1 MNIVMK
7 KILICVLGLILLSTA
22 YYFLHLYALRMSE
35 IYVENKKSTLQKE
48 FYDKLNEYWGG
59 ESRLMYSE
67 EYGNSSYIPM
77 DMDAVRF
84 IDDRSA
90 KDIGFYSSVERLFP
104 YDRFPLLTSTM
115 FKCLKPGCF
124 EQLYELNAVKTAPW
138 QALLL
143 KYKEKDEFQVFIFL
157 PVAVGYLQ
165 SAIYM
170 KDWRPSLDKSCE
182 EALEYLVK
190 EDKDYKGCYNP
201 NNKRTIK
208 NILALYNQYY
218 YLQQKGHFG
227 NGYEDDDYIN
237 FEEIW
242 LSPNPEGEPQCGH
255 QISWIY
261 NGFYR
266 VYYDVY
272 PYSTYEVSFNYYN
285 YNNDKEIYYDKYFSV
300 IRISLRLLL
309 VLLFVYLSYLLYNY
323 YQYLKIRVAID
334 SGAKE
339 ELRFLIFSPFFL
351 LYLSYCLWKKWLER
365 WKIWKRREEAP
376 FCGVDR
382 HRMGT
387 DGNGITT
394 LVVFHDCPLRCKY
407 CLNPQTLGP
416 RYEDAVYYIPKE
428 LYQEVKKDN
437 LYFLSTHGGIT
448 FGGGEPCLYSR
459 FICKFRLQ
467 CGPSWRLTVETS
479 LNVPQ
484 GDLESLLDVVDYY
497 IVDIKDMDASKY
509 RQYTGEDNCRVI
521 DNLRFLLEHGKSD
534 SILVRVPLIPHYNTT
549 TDVENNVRILKDM
562 GVSHFDRLTYQ
573 VQEEVGGKLTKL
585 TGKLQDYESRK
596 KGWLERLERA
606 VFDIE

>member
-1 MNIVMK
+1 M
-7 KILICVLGLILLSTA
+7 
-22 YYFLHLYALRMSE
+22 
-35 IYVENKKSTLQKE
+35 
-48 FYDKLNEYWGG
+48 
-59 ESRLMYSE
+59 
-67 EYGNSSYIPM
+67 
-77 DMDAVRF
+77 
-84 IDDRSA
+84 
-90 KDIGFYSSVERLFP
+90 
-104 YDRFPLLTSTM
+104 
-115 FKCLKPGCF
+115 
-124 EQLYELNAVKTAPW
+124 
-138 QALLL
+138 
-143 KYKEKDEFQVFIFL
+143 
-157 PVAVGYLQ
+157 
-165 SAIYM
+165 
-170 KDWRPSLDKSCE
+170 
-182 EALEYLVK
+182 
-190 EDKDYKGCYNP
+190 
-201 NNKRTIK
+201 
-208 NILALYNQYY
+208 
-218 YLQQKGHFG
+218 
-227 NGYEDDDYIN
+227 
-237 FEEIW
+237 
-242 LSPNPEGEPQCGH
+242 
-255 QISWIY
+255 
-261 NGFYR
+261 
-266 VYYDVY
+266 
-272 PYSTYEVSFNYYN
+272 
-285 YNNDKEIYYDKYFSV
+285 
-300 IRISLRLLL
+300 
-309 VLLFVYLSYLLYNY
+309 
-323 YQYLKIRVAID
+323 
-334 SGAKE
+334 
-339 ELRFLIFSPFFL
+339 
-351 LYLSYCLWKKWLER
+351 ER